1 MTDGVV
7 TGYLGKPHTF
17 RAGEMEES
25 LELLASQL
33 GVSQDSIKVLTQT
46 HSDGVVIVHDEYQDT
61 QSEEADALITNIPG
75 LVLGIKTAD
84 CIPVMLYDPV
94 TRSIGAIHA
103 GRAGAKQNIVTK
115 TLRRMSQEYGVQLQ
129 NIQAYLGPALA
140 ATDHAVF
147 REEAENFPGYI
158 IKQLPQGTHRFDNQA
173 HLQNFLDKTGLT
185 AEDLHQKTSVFV
197 DVTAF
202 VRDQLIQAGV
212 YPDAIEICPQTTF
225 QTPSLHSYRRDFP
238 NHGLNLTYIMLEVF
252 LSP

>member
-1 MTDGVV
+1 MTEGVV

-25 LELLASQL
+25 LNSLASQL
-33 GVSQDSIKVLTQT
+33 RVSPNVIKVLTQT
-46 HSDGVVIVHDEYQDT
+46 HSDRVVVVTDQNQDT
-61 QSEEADALITNIPG
+61 QSEEADAMVTNIPG

-103 GRAGAKQNIVTK
+103 GRAGARQNIVPK
-115 TLRRMSQEYGVQLQ
+115 TVSTMSQEYGSQPQ

-140 ATDHAVF
+140 AEDHAIF
-147 REEAENFPGYI
+147 EEEAENFDGYI
-158 IKQLPQGTHRFDNQA
+158 IQKLPQGTHRFDNQA
-173 HLQNFLDKTGLT
+173 HLQNFLEKTGLT
-185 AEDLHQKTSVFV
+185 TEDLTQKTSVFV
-197 DVTAF
+197 DVTGF

-212 YPDAIEICPQTTF
+212 SPEAIELCPETTF

-238 NHGLNLTYIMLEVF
+238 NHGLNLTYISLK
-252 LSP
+252 